1 MAGWRDRLRLRLN
14 SLAVVMF
21 CALSLSAQA
30 IVVRTAAQEG
40 TEPKFIAAGGER
52 IVGMCVDIYRAIEQ
66 LDPELHIVGDQNWKP
81 LIRAY
86 SELEH
91 GQLDIACAV
100 QRIGQRERR
109 FDFIGP
115 PLYNN
120 EYHFLARINDPV
132 KITSWED
139 LRQLAPDNTVLINR
153 GFAAGDI
160 IRAQGGIPI
169 DESATN
175 QVLNLQKLVAGRG
188 RLFFHRG
195 RDLRKLLE
203 RTGNSGKVRILPQVM
218 LSSPVYFA
226 TSKLLAPAT
235 RERLER
241 ALIQLEKSGELDR
254 LIRKWD

>member
-1 MAGWRDRLRLRLN
+1 MVQWRDRLGMW
-14 SLAVVMF
+14 LACMF
-21 CALSLSAQA
+21 AVTCCATILPAHAVTL
-30 IVVRTAAQEG
+30 RTAAQEG

-52 IVGMCVDIYRAIEQ
+52 IAGMCVDLFRAIEQ
-66 LDPELHIVGDQNWKP
+66 LDPELQIVGDQSWKP

-91 GQLDIACAV
+91 GQLDLACAV
-100 QRIGQRERR
+100 QRIGERERR
-109 FDFIGP
+109 FHFIGP

-120 EYHFLARINDPV
+120 EYHFLARISDP
-132 KITSWED
+132 IRISSWD
-139 LRQLAPDNTVLINR
+139 DVRQLAPDNTVLINR

-169 DESATN
+169 DDSATN

-203 RTGNSGKVRILPQVM
+203 RTGNSSKVRVLPQVM

-226 TSKLLAPAT
+226 TSKQLAPDS
-235 RERLER
+235 RDRLER
-241 ALIQLEKSGELDR
+241 ALFQLEKSGELDR